1 MNVFL
6 TTLLFLVAISNADNC
21 QHWSVC
27 NQNSDPIDPLDPVNP
42 VKRGKMGPKGE
53 KGSPGPDM
61 SNEIRNLEEIT
72 KVFVAEMSIFNET
85 LSTQRDKI
93 YLLEQEK
100 EDMIELITNQSKKLQ
115 KLEVTILKQDEKLNS
130 FNKIISDNS
139 TVQAKKLKQLEETIE
154 NETEDIGA
162 LLKLLSSAI
171 RKDCKS
177 IKEWYPSAESG
188 RFVLDNGIEVVCE
201 MNVDGGGWTMFQ
213 RRFDGSVN
221 FTQNWNKYSEGFGSL
236 DTEFWLGLENVHKLT
251 KEGDYDLRI
260 NMVEKDGTEKY
271 AQYRNFKISDSSD
284 YYRLTFDENS
294 YSGDA
299 RDALY
304 YHNGKPFST
313 YDADHDSSS
322 DNCVTIWGSGGGNWM
337 NICYNQDLNG
347 LYTLE
352 NAPSNARI
360 FSWYNTDPLVSSKM
374 MFRRTS

>member
-1 MNVFL
+1 
-6 TTLLFLVAISNADNC
+6 LLFLVAISNADNW

-27 NQNSDPIDPLDPVNP
+27 NQNSDPLDPLDPVNP

-61 SNEIRNLEEIT
+61 SNKIRSLEKIT
-72 KVFVAEMSIFNET
+72 EVFVGEMSMFNET
-85 LSTQRDKI
+85 LSAQRDKI

-115 KLEVTILKQDEKLNS
+115 KLEGTILKQDEKLNS
-130 FNKIISDNS
+130 FNKIISACS
-139 TVQAKKLKQLEETIE
+139 SVQAEKLKQLEEIIE
-154 NETEDIGA
+154 NQNEDIGA
-162 LLKLLSSAI
+162 LLKLNSSAI

-177 IKEWYPSAESG
+177 IKERYPSAESG

-221 FTQNWNKYSEGFGSL
+221 FTQNWNNYSVGFGSL
-236 DTEFWLGLENVHKLT
+236 DTEFWLGLENVHHLT

-284 YYRLTFDENS
+284 YYRLTFEEDS

-299 RDALY
+299 GDSLS

-313 YDADHDSSS
+313 YDADHDLSS
-322 DNCVTIWGSGGGNWM
+322 DNCVTHWGSGGGNWM
-337 NICYNQDLNG
+337 NKCYKQDLNG

-352 NAPSNARI
+352 NAQSYADI
-360 FSWYNTDPLVSSKM
+360 FYWYDEKNSLISSKM
-374 MFRRTS
+374 MFRRIC